1 MICPGAQK
9 RTFVKYG
16 VAFAIGLLLLQPIA
30 MNAQTNPKKADPL
43 EGLDEYIRQG
53 MLECKLPGFSIAIV
67 KDDSVVLAKGYG
79 VREYG
84 KTAPVD
90 DHTIFAI
97 GSTTKAITATALG
110 ILVDEGKLN
119 WDDPVVNH
127 LPAFQL
133 YDPWTTRHT
142 TIRDLLTHR
151 ADTNPDLLPA
161 VTTLD
166 RDEVMHRLRYM
177 KPDGPFRA
185 RFSYNN
191 VMITVAGQVLAAAAG
206 MSWDDFVRTRVFQ
219 PLGMKES
226 YTTLDALWNRED
238 IAPCFLCDLENR
250 KVDIEQARNGA
261 NVALGHMVTQDGV
274 NVLAPRRY
282 DNIGPAGGELSSS
295 ARDMAQWLKLQVQS
309 GIYNGK
315 RIISARALE
324 ETHSPQ
330 VLLNQ
335 ETEYFPRA
343 DMKPVAYGMG
353 WFLDDYR
360 GTRIV
365 WHSGGVLG
373 YRALIGL
380 IPEKH
385 VGVVILSNAFMSPLP
400 PALMMRIFDAY
411 LGVPERG
418 WSKEEMAPT
427 REMEQKARAAES
439 SLEGLQIRGTHPAL
453 PLERYAGNY
462 ESPVYGT
469 VNVKLENGALVLR
482 FPGAQVADLKHWHY
496 DVFRMKLRGPLDAGL
511 FVTFSIDLKG
521 DVAEMALDSTPTI
534 AVTSPSARVE
544 RFSKVP
550 EQAKSGTPQ

>member
-1 MICPGAQK
+1 MVCFRTQK
-9 RTFVKYG
+9 GTSAKYG
-16 VAFAIGLLLLQPIA
+16 IAFAMGLLLLQVTA
-30 MNAQTNPKKADPL
+30 TNAQTNSRKPDPL
-43 EGLDEYIRQG
+43 QGLDEYITQG
-53 MLECKLPGFSIAIV
+53 MRDCKLPGFSIAIV
-67 KDDSVVLAKGYG
+67 KDDSIVLSKGYG

-110 ILVDEGKLN
+110 ILVDEGTLN
-119 WDDPVVNH
+119 WDDPVVNY
-127 LPAFQL
+127 LPSFQL
-133 YDPWTTRHT
+133 YDPWVTRHLT
-142 TIRDLLTHR
+142 VRDLLTHR

-161 VTTLD
+161 VTALD
-166 RDEVMHRLRYM
+166 RDEVIGRLRYI

-191 VMITVAGQVLAAAAG
+191 VMYTVAGQLLAAVAG
-206 MSWDDFVRTRVFQ
+206 MSWDEFVRTRIFQ
-219 PLGMKES
+219 PLGMKDS

-238 IAPCFLCDLENR
+238 LAPCFTCDLDDR
-250 KVDIEQARNGA
+250 KVGIEQARNGA
-261 NVALGHMVTQDGV
+261 NVSLGHMVTPDGV
-274 NVLAPRRY
+274 KVLAPRRY

-295 ARDMAQWLKLQVQS
+295 IRDMAQWLKLQVQN
-309 GIYNGK
+309 GIYNDK
-315 RIISARALE
+315 RIVGARALE

-330 VLLNQ
+330 VLLDQ
-335 ETEYFPRA
+335 EAEYFPRA

-380 IPEKH
+380 IPDKH

-427 REMEQKARAAES
+427 REMEQTARAVES
-439 SLEGLQIRGTHPAL
+439 SLEGLQIKGTHPAL
-453 PLERYAGNY
+453 PLERYAGTY
-462 ESPVYGT
+462 ESPVYGN
-469 VNVKLENGALVLR
+469 VNVRLENGALVLR

-511 FVTFSIDLKG
+511 FVTFSINLKG

-534 AVTSPSARVE
+534 VVTSPNARIE

-550 EQAKSGTPQ
+550 DQVRSGTIP